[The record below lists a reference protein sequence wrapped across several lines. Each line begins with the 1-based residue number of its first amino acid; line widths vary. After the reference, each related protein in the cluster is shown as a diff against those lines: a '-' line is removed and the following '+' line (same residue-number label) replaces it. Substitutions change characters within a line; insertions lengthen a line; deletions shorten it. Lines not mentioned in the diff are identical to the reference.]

1 MNIGKAFAV
10 FQQIESKKYTK
21 DEKYEAI
28 HDVINA
34 ATINSITKKQ
44 VLNVVSWLFNKQQ
57 KYRWHGERLKNL
69 KVRKKMK
76 INAKTPSIKTYT
88 LSHFKI
94 GDVCMGVKNEH
105 YYLVVKSE
113 KEKKQLVDLTENEII
128 RDAGYMRFI
137 PAIAE
142 LNIKDV
148 G

>member
-1 MNIGKAFAV
+1 M
-10 FQQIESKKYTK
+10 
-21 DEKYEAI
+21 
-28 HDVINA
+28 
-34 ATINSITKKQ
+34 
-44 VLNVVSWLFNKQQ
+44 
-57 KYRWHGERLKNL
+57 HGERLKNL
-69 KVRKKMK
+69 KARKK
-76 INAKTPSIKTYT
+76 INAKQPSIKAYT

-94 GDVCMGVKNEH
+94 GDVCMGVRDEH

-113 KEKKQLVDLTENEII
+113 KEKKQIVDLTENEII

>member
-1 MNIGKAFAV
+1 MEI
-10 FQQIESKKYTK
+10 
-21 DEKYEAI
+21 
-28 HDVINA
+28 
-34 ATINSITKKQ
+34 
-44 VLNVVSWLFNKQQ
+44 
-57 KYRWHGERLKNL
+57 KNL
-69 KVRKKMK
+69 TEAEEKEFYRLVGK
-76 INAKTPSIKTYT
+76 INAKQPSIKAYT

-94 GDVCMGVKNEH
+94 GDVCMGVRDEH

>member
-1 MNIGKAFAV
+1 
-10 FQQIESKKYTK
+10 
-21 DEKYEAI
+21 
-28 HDVINA
+28 
-34 ATINSITKKQ
+34 
-44 VLNVVSWLFNKQQ
+44 
-57 KYRWHGERLKNL
+57 
-69 KVRKKMK
+69 MK

-94 GDVCMGVKNEH
+94 GDVCMGEKNEH

-113 KEKKQLVDLTENEII
+113 KEKKQIVDLTENEII

-148 G
+148 GEKKNASSKMQIL

>member
-1 MNIGKAFAV
+1 MGAFTEHGMTLTDGETVTVKLDIIAIKV
-10 FQQIESKKYTK
+10 F
-21 DEKYEAI
+21 
-28 HDVINA
+28 
-34 ATINSITKKQ
+34 
-44 VLNVVSWLFNKQQ
+44 
-57 KYRWHGERLKNL
+57 WHGERLNNL
-69 KVRKKMK
+69 KARKKMK
-76 INAKTPSIKTYT
+76 INAKQPSIKTYT

-94 GDVCMGVKNEH
+94 GEVCMGVRDEH

-137 PAIAE
+137 PATAE